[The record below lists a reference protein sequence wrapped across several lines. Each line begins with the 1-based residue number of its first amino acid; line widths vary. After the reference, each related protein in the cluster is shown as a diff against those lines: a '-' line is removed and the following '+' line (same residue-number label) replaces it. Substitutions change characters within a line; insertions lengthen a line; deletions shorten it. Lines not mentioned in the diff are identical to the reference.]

1 MPNPVDPNQG
11 IPSIRPMFRTL
22 GIAASGLSAQRLR
35 METIATNIANAE
47 TTHTAAGGP
56 YRRRVVQMET
66 ATAES
71 FKKSLDAAGD
81 ASAADRPAMA
91 VRSGV
96 GANAGADASD
106 PMAAAEASF
115 EKKMNEADKVT
126 GAAAD
131 DADKKASSSEGEPW
145 GVRVSAIVE
154 DPAQGPLVY
163 DPAHPDADAN
173 GFVRYPNVHL
183 TDELVDMM
191 DAKRMYEANVTVF
204 QAAKQMLRRAID
216 I

>member
-1 MPNPVDPNQG
+1 MPDPVTPNNG
-11 IPSIRPMFRTL
+11 LPAIRPLFRTM
-22 GIAASGLSAQRLR
+22 GIAASGLSAQRVR

-47 TTHTAAGGP
+47 TTRTPAGGP
-56 YRRRVVQMET
+56 YRRRAVQMET
-66 ATAES
+66 ASAES
-71 FKKSLDAAGD
+71 FQKSLTAAGD
-81 ASAADRPAMA
+81 AASIERPLAD
-91 VRSGV
+91 VRLT
-96 GANAGADASD
+96 ADGTD
-106 PMAAAEASF
+106 KMAAAEAAF
-115 EKKMNEADKVT
+115 EARM
-126 GAAAD
+126 AAAD
-131 DADKKASSSEGEPW
+131 KLTGAFAEDAQDASSSNDEPW

-154 DPAQGPLVY
+154 DQSEGPLVY

-173 GFVRYPNVHL
+173 GFVRYPNVRI